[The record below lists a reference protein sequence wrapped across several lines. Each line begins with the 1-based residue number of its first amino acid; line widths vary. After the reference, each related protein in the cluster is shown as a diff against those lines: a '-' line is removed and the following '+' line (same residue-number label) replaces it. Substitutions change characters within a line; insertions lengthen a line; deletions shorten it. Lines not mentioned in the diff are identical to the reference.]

1 MKNVVVLRGGPS
13 QEYNVSMRTGQAV
26 LEALNKLGYTHKDV
40 IVSKKGEWLHNG
52 FVRNP
57 ESVLD
62 ATDVVFLALHG
73 EYGEDGQ
80 VQRILQR
87 KNVPFTGSRAMP
99 SSIAFNKELT
109 KETLRSLNIKMPRH
123 RRVTRHE
130 LESLDEEIPNIFREV
145 GKELFV
151 KPISAGSSVGA
162 SYAPTKEILKYALTT
177 LLEVYEQVL
186 VEEFIRGKE
195 ATVGVLNNFRD
206 VTTYALPVVEIV
218 PPKSDV
224 FYSATNKYN
233 GSTEQIC
240 PGRFSYHEKAMLS
253 EAASLVHEAIGCDQY
268 SRSDFIVKDGEIYFL
283 EINTLP
289 GLTPH
294 SNFPKAASA
303 VGLEFPYLIKHL
315 VETATV

>member
-13 QEYNVSMRTGQAV
+13 QEYDVSMRTGQAV
-26 LEALNKLGYTHKDV
+26 LLALSELGYEHKDI
-40 IVSKKGEWLHNG
+40 IVSKKGEWLHEG
-52 FVRNP
+52 FVRKP
-57 ESVLD
+57 ESILD

-80 VQRILQR
+80 VQRLLQR

-109 KETLRSLNIKMPRH
+109 KETLRTLGIKMPRH
-123 RRVTRHE
+123 RRVTRFE
-130 LESLDEEIPNIFREV
+130 LETLDEEIPNIFTEV

-162 SYAPTKEILKYALTT
+162 KYAPTKKVLKSSLTS
-177 LLEVYEQVL
+177 LLNIYEQVL
-186 VEEFIRGKE
+186 VEEFVRGKE
-195 ATVGVLNNFRD
+195 ATVGVLNNFRN
-206 VTTYALPVVEIV
+206 VGTYALPVVEII

-224 FYSATNKYN
+224 FYSTTNKYN

-240 PGRFSYHEKAMLS
+240 PGRFSYHEKARLS

-268 SRSDFIVKDGEIYFL
+268 SRSDFIVKDGEVYFL

-289 GLTPH
+289 GLTPQ

-303 VGLEFPYLIKHL
+303 VGLEFPHLIKHL